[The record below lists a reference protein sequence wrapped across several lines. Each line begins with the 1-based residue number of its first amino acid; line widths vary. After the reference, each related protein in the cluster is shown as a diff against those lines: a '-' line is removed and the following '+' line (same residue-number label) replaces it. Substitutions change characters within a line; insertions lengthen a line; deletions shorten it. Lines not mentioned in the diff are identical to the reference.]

1 MKVAVPGVGL
11 MGSQI
16 GVEYAVGGHDVT
28 FVARDPATAWHRID
42 RAFALLV
49 DSGLA
54 AETQAAEA
62 RGRIAVAIEIAD
74 IGADCDLVVE
84 NVAEDLALKGE
95 VLGKAGRIA
104 PDAVLASNTSSI
116 PITAIGDACG
126 FPDRVI
132 GTHYW
137 NPPLLMPLVEIIRSE
152 RTRPGLE
159 APVVA
164 ALRAMG
170 KRTVVAQKD
179 VPGFVWN
186 RMQFALLREAVWLVE
201 NGVASAE
208 DVDLIVRDGLA
219 RRWRYTGPFQTA
231 TLGGGATFQRI
242 ANNLWPV
249 ISAETGIDGLQELLP
264 GTPDDL
270 AHVRERRDRGLVRDL
285 LQDREE
291 GGR

>member
-1 MKVAVPGVGL
+1 MKVAVPGAGL

-28 FVARDPATAWHRID
+28 FVVRDPETAWRRID
-42 RAFALLV
+42 RALALLV

-54 AETQAAEA
+54 TAGQAADA
-62 RGRIAVAIEIAD
+62 RRRIVVTTDMSD

-84 NVAEDLALKGE
+84 NVAEDLTVKGE
-95 VLGKAGRIA
+95 VLGAAGRIA

-116 PITAIGDACG
+116 SITAIGEACG
-126 FPDRVI
+126 FPGRTI

-137 NPPLLMPLVEIIRSE
+137 NPPLLMPLVEIIRGDD
-152 RTRPGLE
+152 TLPDLE
-159 APVVA
+159 APVVE
-164 ALRAMG
+164 ALEAMG
-170 KRTVVAQKD
+170 KRTVVARKD

-249 ISAETGIDGLQELLP
+249 ISAETGIDHLQDLLP
-264 GTPDDL
+264 GSPEDL
-270 AHVRERRDRGLVRDL
+270 ADVRDRRDRGLLRDL
-285 LQDREE
+285 LRDREE
-291 GGR
+291 GAR